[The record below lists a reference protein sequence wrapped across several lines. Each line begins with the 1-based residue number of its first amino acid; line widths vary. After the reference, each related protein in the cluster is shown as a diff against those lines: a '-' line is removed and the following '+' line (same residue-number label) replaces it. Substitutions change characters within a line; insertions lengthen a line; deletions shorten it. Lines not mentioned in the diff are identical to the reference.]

1 MSQVDGSIRIGTD
14 IETRQAEKEL
24 KQLEGS
30 IKKSASEIS
39 RLQKEMENV
48 KTPTKQYESFQH
60 AINTSKIELESL
72 VAEQE
77 KLFSKGIGKGLD
89 KEYLAASEAVK
100 RLKYDLQDAIESG
113 DKDAYL
119 GIEDRLNRAKSIL
132 QEMMSKN
139 PRPLGDISYYY
150 SIDKKIEDLK
160 SNISSTESEMKKLEE
175 SGKAFTLG
183 EGAEEKATKIKELT
197 EQMAADTQRQSELQS
212 ALAAEEQRLAGIKA
226 NATVSDQ
233 QILGLLERRRQ
244 LLQEIAELEKAG
256 VGLGYREY
264 EDKSRELE
272 EIKERIKEYG
282 NSLSKIPEKYEKM
295 RKSAKKAFDAAT
307 GGAEKSS
314 KAFSAFTSRL
324 KGIALSLLIFN
335 WISKGFNAMISGM
348 KKGFENLA
356 GYSDSYAQSIQG
368 MKNAMSTLGNQ
379 FAAAFAPIVQMAIPW
394 LNSLVGALSDAM
406 SHVAQFIAALARK
419 STFTKAV
426 QIQDKYNKSLGGTA
440 KAADKARG
448 ALARFDDLDVL
459 EKQPDA
465 SGDGADS
472 ETLPEDMFEE
482 VQVNEEIFGWL
493 DGVKERIGGVIERLN
508 ELKGIFLEG
517 FWGGIGDWGSQWD
530 SIKSSAASIKDSLIE
545 IWSDPA
551 VLSAQEGFYKSLVHM
566 LGSVA
571 GAVMGIG
578 LTIGTNLTG
587 GISLYLDENK
597 DFLKEKLVSLFDIA
611 GDISLLLGE
620 AFGSIAY
627 IFEAFG
633 SENGQQL
640 TEGLIGIFTG
650 AVMGTLEA
658 IGKLARDILNVFI
671 QPFTENKEGFRT
683 ALEGFLGTL
692 SEVAGT
698 IKDGVD
704 DTFSK
709 ISEVYDE
716 HFKPFFDSVA
726 QGLSDL
732 LGSFLEFWNGNVQP
746 ILDEW
751 AALFD
756 EVWKEHVQP
765 MLDNLI
771 ELFGTV
777 ADALKALWE
786 ETFKP
791 AVDWIIQYVMPIVA
805 KVIDAIGKYLF
816 KLFGVVSDV
825 VGGIIKAFGGII
837 TFLAGIFTR
846 DWGKAWDGVKQIF
859 IGIWEAI
866 KSAFKDTINSVIDF
880 TEFLVNGFIKGI
892 NAIINMLEE
901 VATIKNPLNGK
912 VIWSLDLP
920 EIPSISIPRLATGAV
935 IRGGNPFMAIL
946 GDQPAGQTNVEAPLD
961 TIRQAAREAVREEL
975 SRINPGSASRQAKVI
990 LNVNGTDLGEAI
1002 LDDLFSVMDRRGY
1015 DVEVLG
1021 VR

>member
-1 MSQVDGSIRIGTD
+1 MRVMRVCGAFFILRGTMAEYDGSIRINTE
-14 IETRQAEKEL
+14 ITYKQAEKEL
-24 KQLEGS
+24 KSLEGS
-30 IKKSASEIS
+30 MAKTAGKIASLRSEMNSFKDAKIPTQEYVN
-39 RLQKEMENV
+39 LQKEIDSAEKKLLSLYDRQERFVETGGKESSTVYQKMVYDAETLE
-48 KTPTKQYESFQH
+48 KKLQY
-60 AINTSKIELESL
+60 
-72 VAEQE
+72 AEQAMQN
-77 KLFSKGIGKGLD
+77 LI
-89 KEYLAASEAVK
+89 
-100 RLKYDLQDAIESG
+100 
-113 DKDAYL
+113 
-119 GIEDRLNRAKSIL
+119 N
-132 QEMMSKN
+132 
-139 PRPLGDISYYY
+139 
-150 SIDKKIEDLK
+150 
-160 SNISSTESEMKKLEE
+160 
-175 SGKAFTLG
+175 SGKAFTVG
-183 EGAEEKATKIKELT
+183 SDTEKYAQMSAEMQQLT
-197 EQMAADTQRQSELQS
+197 QQMETDTQRQSELQS
-212 ALAAEEQRLAGIKA
+212 QLAAEEQRLAGIKA

-233 QILGLLERRRQ
+233 QILDLLERRRQ

-264 EDKSRELE
+264 EDKNRELE

-282 NSLSKIPEKYEKM
+282 NSLSKIPERYEKM
-295 RKSAKKAFDAAT
+295 RKSAKKAFDAAA

-335 WISKGFNAMISGM
+335 WISKGFNAMIAGM
-348 KKGFENLA
+348 KEGFENLA

-379 FAAAFAPIVQMAIPW
+379 FAAAFAPIVQMVIPW
-394 LNSLVGALSDAM
+394 LNSLISALSDAM
-406 SHVAQFIAALARK
+406 SHVAQFIAALSGK

-459 EKQPDA
+459 EKQPDD
-465 SGDGADS
+465 SGIGADS
-472 ETLPEDMFEE
+472 GTLPEDMFEE

-517 FWGGIGDWGSQWD
+517 FWGGIGDWGTQWD
-530 SIKSSAASIKDSLIE
+530 SIKSSAASIKDSLID
-545 IWSDPA
+545 IWTDPA

-566 LGSVA
+566 LGSAA
-571 GAVMGIG
+571 GAVTGIG

-587 GISLYLDENK
+587 GISLYLDKNK

-640 TEGLIGIFTG
+640 TANWAGIFIN
-650 AVMGTLEA
+650 ARMGVLEVV
-658 IGKLARDILNVFI
+658 GKLARDILNVFI

-709 ISEVYDE
+709 ISEVYDV

-765 MLDNLI
+765 VLDNLI

-786 ETFKP
+786 ETFQP

-805 KVIDAIGKYLF
+805 EVVNAIGKYLF
-816 KLFGVVSDV
+816 RIFGIVSDV

-846 DWGKAWDGVKQIF
+846 DWGKAWDGVVQIF
-859 IGIWEAI
+859 KGIWDSI
-866 KSAFKDTINSVIDF
+866 KGVINGLLGGIEKMANGVID
-880 TEFLVNGFIKGI
+880 GI
-892 NAIINMLEE
+892 NFIIR
-901 VATIKNPLNGK
+901 ALNNL
-912 VIWSLDLP
+912 SFDLP
-920 EIPSISIPRLATGAV
+920 DWLPGDLGGKTLGFNISELPPANIPRLATGAV
-935 IRGGNPFMAIL
+935 IRGGNPFMAVL
-946 GDQPAGQTNVEAPLD
+946 GDQPIGQTNVEAPLS
-961 TIRQAAREAVREEL
+961 TIEQAVENVMNRRGDYGGNIGNISADMTLDGETFARLMVPYVLTEL
-975 SRINPGSASRQAKVI
+975 G
-990 LNVNGTDLGEAI
+990 
-1002 LDDLFSVMDRRGY
+1002 RRGY
-1015 DVEVLG
+1015 DVSVLG
-1021 VR
+1021 VT